1 MCAKFKAGAAGWFVA
16 NMCKA
21 GLKSD
26 NLKIYHVYFQM
37 HVYIHIHICICVCV
51 FNVCNICMSLVCLM
65 CAKFKA
71 GAGWFAANMCKVGSF
86 GSHALK
92 SDNVK
97 ICICICI
104 YLYVY
109 VFGVFNVCKV

>member
-1 MCAKFKAGAAGWFVA
+1 
-16 NMCKA
+16 
-21 GLKSD
+21 
-26 NLKIYHVYFQM
+26 M

-71 GAGWFAANMCKVGSF
+71 GAAGWFAANMCKVGSF

-92 SDNVK
+92 SNNVK
-97 ICICICI
+97 NCK
-104 YLYVY
+104 YLYICLWCV
-109 VFGVFNVCKV
+109 

>member
-65 CAKFKA
+65 CAKIKA
-71 GAGWFAANMCKVGSF
+71 GAAGWFVAKCKVQSGLF
-86 GSHALK
+86 WLPCLK
-92 SDNVK
+92 
-97 ICICICI
+97 I
-104 YLYVY
+104 
-109 VFGVFNVCKV
+109 